1 MLLGLLIL
9 FTSFNSPTYLDMLK
23 SFHVRAAGV
32 KSVLKFERKFPQ
44 IIKDEKIYAAFLKVT
59 GLIEKPVT
67 LFYPSILWRILTA
80 KDQRF

>member
-9 FTSFNSPTYLDMLK
+9 FTSFNSPTYLDILK

-44 IIKDEKIYAAFLKVT
+44 IIKDEKIYLAYL
-59 GLIEKPVT
+59 
-67 LFYPSILWRILTA
+67 
-80 KDQRF
+80 QRFSVDYKQDYFNLFNKKYRHESLI

>member
-1 MLLGLLIL
+1 MKRMLLGLLIL

-44 IIKDEKIYAAFLKVT
+44 IIKDEKIYLAYL
-59 GLIEKPVT
+59 
-67 LFYPSILWRILTA
+67 
-80 KDQRF
+80 QRFSVDYKQDYFNLFNKKYRHESLI

>member
-44 IIKDEKIYAAFLKVT
+44 IIKDEKIYLAYL
-59 GLIEKPVT
+59 
-67 LFYPSILWRILTA
+67 
-80 KDQRF
+80 QRFSVDYKQDYFNLFNKKYRHESLI

>member
-1 MLLGLLIL
+1 MKRMLLGLLIL

-44 IIKDEKIYAAFLKVT
+44 IIKDEKIYLAYL
-59 GLIEKPVT
+59 
-67 LFYPSILWRILTA
+67 
-80 KDQRF
+80 QRFSVNYKQDYFNLFNKKYRHESLI

>member
-23 SFHVRAAGV
+23 SFHVKAAGV

-44 IIKDEKIYAAFLKVT
+44 IIKDEKIYLAYL
-59 GLIEKPVT
+59 
-67 LFYPSILWRILTA
+67 
-80 KDQRF
+80 QRFSVNYKQDYFNLFNKKYRHESLI

>member
-1 MLLGLLIL
+1 MKRMLLGLIIL

-44 IIKDEKIYAAFLKVT
+44 IIKDEKIYLAYL
-59 GLIEKPVT
+59 
-67 LFYPSILWRILTA
+67 
-80 KDQRF
+80 QRFSVDYKQDYFNLFNKKYRHESLI